1 MENVFEPLLA
11 VAANQSVQNV
21 ESSEGETYSRIGEL
35 LDELQSDD
43 PKMSRYALEL
53 ESIVN
58 YLVGSAAEDG
68 VKKGFELCLELK
80 KQLS

>member
-43 PKMSRYALEL
+43 QRCRDTLW
-53 ESIVN
+53 N
-58 YLVGSAAEDG
+58 
-68 VKKGFELCLELK
+68 
-80 KQLS
+80 